1 MLSML
6 LAAHRVRPVEKF
18 ATAFDHLIDEHAYDL
33 NLLNQLV
40 ATPEEINYSDVGLS
54 FLPFYTVA
62 HACRPSSGN
71 DDDDDSSDGTL
82 AMCDRARPFLVA
94 SLERSYAVVSKQHSA
109 LWDFIYGAATR
120 IFDIRLDERRQ
131 NSDRKQINGRT
142 SSSDG
147 GVAEE
152 WREAGLKCLVDYPWD
167 LVEWAVD
174 NGRRPDLR
182 SDASLLPSVNQST
195 TSIRRSESNALKWF
209 NNPFDFENDQGGL
222 YEEDPTFF
230 LVAYWLARYH
240 GFVAS

>member
-1 MLSML
+1 MWFEL
-6 LAAHRVRPVEKF
+6 
-18 ATAFDHLIDEHAYDL
+18 
-33 NLLNQLV
+33 
-40 ATPEEINYSDVGLS
+40 G
-54 FLPFYTVA
+54 
-62 HACRPSSGN
+62 
-71 DDDDDSSDGTL
+71 DSSDGTL

-94 SLERSYAVVSKQHSA
+94 SLERSYAVVSKQQSA
-109 LWDFIYGAATR
+109 LWDFIYGAATL
-120 IFDIRLDERRQ
+120 IFGGLDERRQ
-131 NSDRKQINGRT
+131 DSDWKENGST
-142 SSSDG
+142 SSSDE
-147 GVAEE
+147 GVTEE

-209 NNPFDFENDQGGL
+209 NNPFEFENDQGGL

>member
-33 NLLNQLV
+33 NLVNQLV
-40 ATPEEINYSDVGLS
+40 ASPEEINYSDVGLS
-54 FLPFYTVA
+54 FLPFYTIA

-71 DDDDDSSDGTL
+71 DDDVDTL

-109 LWDFIYGAATR
+109 LWDLIYGAATL

>member
-33 NLLNQLV
+33 NLVNQLV
-40 ATPEEINYSDVGLS
+40 ASPEEINYSDVGLS
-54 FLPFYTVA
+54 FLPFYTIA

-71 DDDDDSSDGTL
+71 DDDSSDGTL

-94 SLERSYAVVSKQHSA
+94 SLERSYAVVSKQQSA
-109 LWDFIYGAATR
+109 LWDFIYGAATL
-120 IFDIRLDERRQ
+120 IFGGLDERRQ
-131 NSDRKQINGRT
+131 DSDWKENGST
-142 SSSDG
+142 SSSDE
-147 GVAEE
+147 GVTEE

-174 NGRRPDLR
+174 NSRRPDLR

-209 NNPFDFENDQGGL
+209 NNPFEFENDQGGL